1 MKLTTRLG
9 IIVTSAILGLVVISS
24 FALAILN
31 STIISERKASLTLV
45 LRLASNQIAY
55 YQGLEKEGKLSR
67 SAAQQQALQAIRT
80 LRAEGDFMFARRPDG
95 LVLVHP
101 DKRKEGKTDQ
111 AGKLLD
117 GRSGME
123 GYREA
128 VAKAKIGFIQSVGK
142 KPGENN
148 EVPKVIG
155 VTHIDDWDWIVGI
168 GVYVDDMSSLFWGRA
183 LQFLGIGL
191 LILLLVVS
199 AAAILARQIYKRL
212 GGEPDYAADMAIAI
226 ANGDLSQNID
236 SSVAPGSLLAAIASM
251 QQNLRQMVRSI
262 QGSASSVNSTA
273 HSISQQMERIT
284 ASSHHS
290 SEATTSTA
298 SAIEQLSVSVSQI
311 SDSARETEMHSTE
324 ANQLSQQGGV
334 LVNEAAS
341 EIERVAGQVNEASVH
356 IASLDERA
364 GEIDSIAQAIKEIAD
379 QTNLLALNAAI
390 EAARAGEQGRGFA
403 VVADE
408 VRKLAERTGRATD
421 EITGMIRMIQQDTH
435 SAVNSMQLIAP
446 QVALGVEKTMQAARA
461 LQQISLGSAATLE
474 KIREV
479 AHSTAEQSEA
489 NNSVASNVEQI
500 ALMVEE
506 SAVSVEAARD
516 NARELERLSQEL
528 HGVVSRFKVD

>member
-9 IIVTSAILGLVVISS
+9 IIVASAILGLLIISS

-31 STIISERKASLTLV
+31 STIIAERKAGLNLV

-55 YQGLEKEGKLSR
+55 YQGQEKEGKLSR

-80 LRAEGDFMFARRPDG
+80 LRSESDFMFARRPDG
-95 LVLVHP
+95 FVLVHP
-101 DKRKEGKTDQ
+101 DRRKEGKTDQ
-111 AGKLLD
+111 AGSLPD
-117 GRSGME
+117 GRTAMQ
-123 GYREA
+123 GYIEA
-128 VAKAKIGFIQSVGK
+128 ASQAKIGFVNALVK
-142 KPGENN
+142 KPNGNVD
-148 EVPKVIG
+148 VPRIIG

-168 GVYVDDMSSLFWGRA
+168 GVYVDDISSLFWARA

-199 AAAILARQIYKRL
+199 AAALLARQIYKRL

-226 ANGDLSQNID
+226 ASGDLSRDIG
-236 SSVAPGSLLAAIASM
+236 SSVAPGSLLGAIASM

-262 QGSASSVNSTA
+262 QHGASSVHDTA
-273 HSISQQMERIT
+273 RSISAQMEKIT
-284 ASSHHS
+284 DSSHHS

-324 ANQLSQQGGV
+324 ANQLSQRGGV
-334 LVNEAAS
+334 LVNEAAT
-341 EIERVAGQVNEASVH
+341 EIQRVAGQVSDAAVH

-408 VRKLAERTGRATD
+408 VRKLAERTSRATD

-446 QVALGVEKTMQAARA
+446 QVALGVEKTTEAARA
-461 LQQISLGSAATLE
+461 LQQISLGSAATLD

-506 SAVSVEAARD
+506 SAVSVQAARD
-516 NARELERLSQEL
+516 NTRELERLSQEL
-528 HGVVSRFKVD
+528 HGVVSRFRVD

>member
-9 IIVTSAILGLVVISS
+9 IIVASAILGLVVIAS
-24 FALAILN
+24 FALASLN

-45 LRLASNQIAY
+45 LRLATHQIAY

-67 SAAQQQALQAIRT
+67 AAAQQQALQAIRN
-80 LRAEGDFMFARRPDG
+80 LRADGDFMFARRPDG

-101 DKRKEGKTDQ
+101 DQRKEGKTDQ

-117 GRSGME
+117 GRTGME

-128 VAKAKIGFIQSVGK
+128 VAKAKIGFIESVGK

-168 GVYVDDMSSLFWGRA
+168 GVYVDDISALFWASA
-183 LQFLGIGL
+183 LEFLAIGL
-191 LILLLVVS
+191 VILLLVVG
-199 AAAILARQIYKRL
+199 AAAVLARQIYKRL

-226 ANGDLSQNID
+226 ANGDLSQAID
-236 SSVAPGSLLAAIASM
+236 SSVAQGSLLGAIASM

-262 QGSASSVNSTA
+262 QQGASAVNSTA
-273 HSISQQMERIT
+273 HGISAQMEKIT
-284 ASSHHS
+284 ASSHLS

-311 SDSARETEMHSTE
+311 SDSARETEKHSTE
-324 ANQLSQQGGV
+324 ANQLSQDGGV
-334 LVNEAAS
+334 LVNEAAA
-341 EIERVAGQVNEASVH
+341 EMQRVASQVTDASEH

-364 GEIDSIAQAIKEIAD
+364 GEIDSIAQAIKDIAD

-435 SAVNSMQLIAP
+435 SAVGSMQLIAP
-446 QVALGVEKTMQAARA
+446 QVALGVEKTVQAANA
-461 LQQISLGSAATLE
+461 LQQISQGAAATLD

-479 AHSTAEQSEA
+479 AHSTAEQSIA

-500 ALMVEE
+500 AQMVEE
-506 SAVSVEAARD
+506 SSISVQAARD
-516 NARELERLSQEL
+516 SARELERLSQEL